1 MLEDELRIAKDLAF
15 QVGEEM
21 LRFVGRLNAIEYK
34 ENNEIVTEAD
44 FFADRLLKETLQKH
58 FPDYGILTEESEDD
72 LSRLKKN
79 RVWIVDPLD
88 GSRAFV
94 RYCQSSKSDE
104 REKNST
110 FSVMIGLAIDGDS
123 KLGVVYAPVK
133 KELYFA
139 VDGKGAYKEIGD
151 NLQKLHVSRRNKLKR
166 MRLVV
171 SHRMHRD
178 ELLFK
183 AFKDFPSKRK
193 EILHALGYKIC
204 SIANGDNDV
213 HISLR
218 PRVKEWDLCAPKVI
232 LDEAGGKVTDLH
244 GDPVVFNKQDTRF
257 LKGLIA
263 SNGTAHRE
271 IIRYLSPFLSLKNK
285 ST

>member
-1 MLEDELRIAKDLAF
+1 LLEDELRIAKDLAF
-15 QVGEEM
+15 QVGEKM
-21 LRFVGRLNAIEYK
+21 LHFVGRLNAIEYK
-34 ENNEIVTEAD
+34 DNHEIVSEAD
-44 FFADRLLKETLQKH
+44 FLADRVLKETLQKH

-72 LSRLKKN
+72 LSRLEKN
-79 RVWIVDPLD
+79 KVWIVDPLD

-94 RYCQSSKSDE
+94 RYCQSSISDE
-104 REKNST
+104 REKHCT
-110 FSVMIGLAIDGDS
+110 FSVMIGLAINGDS

-139 VDGKGAYKEIGD
+139 VDGKGAYKKTS
-151 NLQKLHVSRRNKLKR
+151 NKFQKLHVSRRSKLER
-166 MRLVV
+166 MSLVV
-171 SHRMHRD
+171 SHRMYRD
-178 ELLFK
+178 KLLFR

-213 HISLR
+213 HFSLR

-232 LDEAGGKVTDLH
+232 LDEAGGKVTDLQ
-244 GDPVVFNKQDTRF
+244 GDPVVFNKKDTRF
-257 LKGLIA
+257 LNGLIV
-263 SNGTAHRE
+263 SNGMAHRE
-271 IIRYLSPFLSLKNK
+271 IIRYLSPFFSLTNK

>member
-15 QVGEEM
+15 QVGEKI
-21 LRFVGRLNAIEYK
+21 LHFVGRLNVIEYK
-34 ENNEIVTEAD
+34 EHNEVVSEAD
-44 FFADRLLKETLQKH
+44 FFADRLLRETLQKH

-72 LSRLKKN
+72 RSRLRKN

-94 RYCQSSKSDE
+94 RYCQSSMSDE
-104 REKNST
+104 REKHST
-110 FSVMIGLAIDGDS
+110 FSVMIGLAINGAS

-133 KELYFA
+133 KELYYA
-139 VDGKGAYKEIGD
+139 VDGKGAYKKTGD
-151 NLQKLHVSRRNKLKR
+151 KLQKLHVSRRNKLER
-166 MRLVV
+166 MSLVV
-171 SHRMHRD
+171 SHRMYRD
-178 ELLFK
+178 ELLFR

-204 SIANGDNDV
+204 SIADGENDV
-213 HISLR
+213 HFSLR

-232 LDEAGGKVTDLH
+232 LDEAGGKVTDLQ
-244 GDPVVFNKQDTRF
+244 GDPVVFNKQDTLF
-257 LKGLIA
+257 LNGLVA
-263 SNGTAHRE
+263 SNGLAHRE
-271 IIRYLSPFLSLKNK
+271 IIRFLSAFLHLKNK

>member
-1 MLEDELRIAKDLAF
+1 LLEDELRIAKDLAF
-15 QVGEEM
+15 QVGEEI
-21 LRFVGRLNAIEYK
+21 LRFVGRLDAIEYK
-34 ENNEIVTEAD
+34 ENNEIVSEAD
-44 FFADRLLKETLQKH
+44 FFADRLLKEALQKH

-94 RYCQSSKSDE
+94 IYCQSSKFDE
-104 REKNST
+104 REKHST
-110 FSVMIGLAIDGDS
+110 FSVMIGLAIEGES

-139 VDGKGAYKEIGD
+139 VDGKGAYKKIGD
-151 NLQKLHVSRRNKLKR
+151 RLQKLHVSRRNKLER
-166 MRLVV
+166 MRLIV
-171 SHRMHRD
+171 SHRMDKD
-178 ELLFK
+178 EVLFK

-213 HISLR
+213 HFSLR

-244 GDPVVFNKQDTRF
+244 GGPVVFNKQDTRL

-271 IIRYLSPFLSLKNK
+271 IIRYLSPFLNLKNK